1 MLLCHVPKF
10 GLMLSTHKLSFFPPL
25 FILQF
30 LYNSVLTND
39 LPGILCA
46 IAHGGST
53 NYVNR
58 EDGAKSP
65 ILLAA
70 EAVSYR
76 KVTFLCAWQIYANL
90 SKWAA

>member
-1 MLLCHVPKF
+1 M
-10 GLMLSTHKLSFFPPL
+10 
-25 FILQF
+25 
-30 LYNSVLTND
+30 ND

-65 ILLAA
+65 ILLAV
-70 EAVSYR
+70 EAVSYAET
-76 KVTFLCAWQIYANL
+76 VHINTFCE
-90 SKWAA
+90 K

>member
-1 MLLCHVPKF
+1 MLYTADGAYFSPI
-10 GLMLSTHKLSFFPPL
+10 S
-25 FILQF
+25 IQF
-30 LYNSVLTND
+30 LYNSVIMND

-65 ILLAA
+65 ILLAV
-70 EAVSYR
+70 EAVS
-76 KVTFLCAWQIYANL
+76 
-90 SKWAA
+90 